1 MRNGNSHI
9 SVVALSGLSWWRSS
23 WNGRLILAAL
33 LIAASALA
41 LMPDRTSAHHTA
53 DTTYATHCQQH
64 MMKLMRI
71 KIEDPYMPDLAT
83 SEAFISDCI
92 ALLKAAEKLTLGDD
106 TDINWLD

>member
-53 DTTYATHCQQH
+53 DTTYATHCQSIDEVDENQN
-64 MMKLMRI
+64 RGI
-71 KIEDPYMPDLAT
+71 PTFPT
-83 SEAFISDCI
+83 SLPAP
-92 ALLKAAEKLTLGDD
+92 L
-106 TDINWLD
+106 